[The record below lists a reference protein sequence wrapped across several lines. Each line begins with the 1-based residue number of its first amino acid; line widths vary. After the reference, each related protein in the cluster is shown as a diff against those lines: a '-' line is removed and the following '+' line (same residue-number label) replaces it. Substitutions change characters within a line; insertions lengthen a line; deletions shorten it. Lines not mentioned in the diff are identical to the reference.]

1 MGTARRLLFDHLI
14 VLGEAH
20 LRVHM
25 ARLVAH
31 YNGQRPHQGLGQR
44 IPGEVRAS
52 QKRARTGPIRGM
64 PVLGGLEHH
73 YERVAA

>member
-1 MGTARRLLFDHLI
+1 M
-14 VLGEAH
+14 LGEAH

-44 IPGEVRAS
+44 IPDEVRAPRV
-52 QKRARTGPIRGM
+52 RAGSGPIRSV
-64 PVLGGLEHH
+64 PVLGGLTRH
-73 YERVAA
+73 YERAA